1 MNEHTAEPASSGQE
15 SSRSRRSL
23 LAAGAIGAAGL
34 AAVPLTA
41 RTAAANTQNPP
52 APATGRANPD
62 GRFAGKVVLITG
74 ATSGIGQATA
84 YEIAREGA
92 RVVFCGRR
100 AELGRRHEREI
111 RGFGGDALYVR
122 ADVTRESDVRALVE
136 ACVRRHGRIDIAFN
150 NAGIE
155 SPRSAP
161 LHEQTLGDF
170 EQVWRTNTAGTFLSM
185 KYEIPHMLRRER
197 GVIINTASISAEVGF
212 ATIAPYNASKHGV
225 ASLTKVAALE
235 YAARNIR
242 VNALAPGAV
251 DTPML
256 RRAAEAFGMTYEQIA
271 QDYPIRRIVQPQEM
285 ARVVMFL
292 ASDDATAVLG
302 TDIDASGG
310 YLTG

>member
-1 MNEHTAEPASSGQE
+1 MSEHSEHSAH
-15 SSRSRRSL
+15 SRRRL

-34 AAVPLTA
+34 AAVPLA
-41 RTAAANTQNPP
+41 GRSAAANTQRPP
-52 APATGRANPD
+52 APSTGRANPD

-84 YEIAREGA
+84 YEMAREGA

-100 AELGRRHEREI
+100 AELGRRHERAI
-111 RGFGGDALYVR
+111 RAFGGDATYVR
-122 ADVTRESDVRALVE
+122 ADVTREPDVRALID

-161 LHEQTLGDF
+161 LHQQTLSDL
-170 EQVWRTNTAGTFLSM
+170 ELVWRTNTAGTFLSM
-185 KYEIPHMLRRER
+185 KYEIPHMLRRGR
-197 GVIINTASISAEVGF
+197 GIVVNTASISAEVGF
-212 ATIAPYNASKHGV
+212 ATIAPYNSSKHGV

-235 YAARNIR
+235 YADRGIR

-256 RRAAEAFGMTYEQIA
+256 RRAAEAFDMTYEQIA
-271 QDYPIRRIVQPQEM
+271 QDYPIKRIVQPQEM
-285 ARVVMFL
+285 SRVVMWL